1 MTRRLIRKAD
11 AERVTEIVLNCAA
24 VDGDPW
30 FYWDGDRLRLIEVPA
45 DCGLSAVE
53 IVRLGER
60 GIHPGADGWE
70 IEEAPANAR
79 PPLPPGSGWFTR
91 GIDSYSLDGPN
102 GTIAKAHHD
111 GRSWTWSIAPRHV
124 RTTAR
129 DLWEAQERAED
140 ACRAAGLFDAP
151 TVDRAQAIRDALIE
165 RLSGSPLPSMS
176 NLLNLLNGS
185 DGRVFATSDEIKAAL
200 VSIGAEPDGNRWRL
214 SDGPPPGWAWNVG
227 ALVTSLKSSPVDCSS
242 RVIATVGRE
251 DDEPGRRAAAL
262 MACRRAGLFAMV
274 EQAPTAPDLGT
285 KVDAIHDAAG
295 APPTGAALVLR
306 QLAMRLRPG
315 EDVHVVDRLC
325 GAFVAELRA
334 SLPAPP
340 MPAPRT
346 TDGALTAYLLEHH
359 REAWRPGEDALALA
373 IRLLGDLNDTI
384 ADTREE
390 ARVADENAKEL
401 EAELGKVRAALARE
415 EARRIEAE
423 RGRGEALGDLA
434 TVRADVL
441 KSAHE
446 LAAKMGAPHG

>member
-1 MTRRLIRKAD
+1 MTRRAIRRDEEASIRARV
-11 AERVTEIVLNCAA
+11 AEAIEASSVEVVGFYWNRLGSLRSIAVRSGPESERDITQHEIAALAA
-24 VDGDPW
+24 V
-30 FYWDGDRLRLIEVPA
+30 
-45 DCGLSAVE
+45 
-53 IVRLGER
+53 

-102 GTIAKAHHD
+102 GKPIAKAHHD
-111 GRSWTWSIAPRHV
+111 GRSWTWSILSTFV

-129 DLWEAQERAED
+129 DLREAQERAED

-151 TVDRAQAIRDALIE
+151 T
-165 RLSGSPLPSMS
+165 
-176 NLLNLLNGS
+176 
-185 DGRVFATSDEIKAAL
+185 
-200 VSIGAEPDGNRWRL
+200 
-214 SDGPPPGWAWNVG
+214 
-227 ALVTSLKSSPVDCSS
+227 
-242 RVIATVGRE
+242 
-251 DDEPGRRAAAL
+251 
-262 MACRRAGLFAMV
+262 
-274 EQAPTAPDLGT
+274 APDLGA
-285 KVDAIHDAAG
+285 KVDALHDAAG
-295 APPTGAALVLR
+295 APPTGAALALY
-306 QLAMRLRPG
+306 RLLCADAG
-315 EDVHVVDRLC
+315 EDEHGHHSDEAIGSTCAARAARRARLC
-325 GAFVAELRA
+325 EAFVAELRA
-334 SLPAPP
+334 ASP